1 MFLSEFCDKNDLLIQ
16 VILKNWMWEFEES
29 KS

>member
-16 VILKNWMWEFEES
+16 AILKNWMWEFEES